1 MNVLINGKAEEIA
14 ETTLAE
20 LCKRYLDHPNVI
32 ATAVNGTFITVHE
45 RAAYQLNEGDKIE
58 ILSPRQG
65 G

>member
-1 MNVLINGKAEEIA
+1 MQVEINGKSEDITEA
-14 ETTLAE
+14 TLEE
-20 LCKRYLDHPNVI
+20 LCKRYLDLPTVI

-45 RAAYQLNEGDKIE
+45 RAELILQPGDKIE